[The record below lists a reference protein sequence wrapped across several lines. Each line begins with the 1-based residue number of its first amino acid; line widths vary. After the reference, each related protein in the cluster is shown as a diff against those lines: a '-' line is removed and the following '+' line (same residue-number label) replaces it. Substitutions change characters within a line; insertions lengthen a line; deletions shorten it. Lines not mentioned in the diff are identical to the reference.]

1 MQVNHKTPTSSTPA
15 EGVLRYSTFN
25 LITREIQTV
34 FEIPMT
40 KIESVVSTPGDFIV
54 TDDYVYISS
63 GWTSSNSLI
72 RVNKNDPGDI
82 STLTPTGD
90 YIGNESCRGTII
102 QMNDEMILLT
112 RSRSIVYYN
121 IRLRE
126 TSYIYQIPSSTYY
139 DCAYNDNYIVMTR
152 GSTKIIVAFNRITNT
167 YTEINGPL
175 SSNKAAVCYGDGM
188 FYVVQ
193 YNSSGSNIIAIYDG
207 ETMNLAGTV
216 SIPITNKNPDS
227 INYSDGVLYMTMD
240 GMFYVYMCELYVDP
254 TDDLYKIKAFRS
266 VATPKVFTNTLNP
279 SSASTQKI
287 RCTAFKQYFFVPDYQ
302 LFTINYRYAKYNL
315 GYKYNHV
322 IYELNESTSEQF
334 VYDSRF
340 VTFEPTYVTIHPG
353 ELEYLPSEHIGDI
366 TKVHISTYYM
376 KLLKI
381 RLYRKE
387 EDENGQ

>member
-1 MQVNHKTPTSSTPA
+1 
-15 EGVLRYSTFN
+15 
-25 LITREIQTV
+25 
-34 FEIPMT
+34 
-40 KIESVVSTPGDFIV
+40 
-54 TDDYVYISS
+54 
-63 GWTSSNSLI
+63 
-72 RVNKNDPGDI
+72 
-82 STLTPTGD
+82 
-90 YIGNESCRGTII
+90 
-102 QMNDEMILLT
+102 
-112 RSRSIVYYN
+112 
-121 IRLRE
+121 
-126 TSYIYQIPSSTYY
+126 
-139 DCAYNDNYIVMTR
+139 
-152 GSTKIIVAFNRITNT
+152 
-167 YTEINGPL
+167 
-175 SSNKAAVCYGDGM
+175 
-188 FYVVQ
+188 
-193 YNSSGSNIIAIYDG
+193 
-207 ETMNLAGTV
+207 
-216 SIPITNKNPDS
+216 
-227 INYSDGVLYMTMD
+227 MD

-254 TDDLYKIKAFRS
+254 TDDLYKIKSFRS
-266 VATPKVFTNTLNP
+266 VAAPKVFTNTLNP

-340 VTFEPTYVTIHPG
+340 VTFEPTYMTIHPG